1 MVGARLGQRRGIV
14 LEWTGQFEHAAA
26 ARWRMLLL
34 IPAVIVLI
42 FLILLWTY
50 RDLADAAIM
59 LLTAPGAL
67 AGGVLCQWLLGYPF
81 SVAVGVGY
89 IACFGMAAS
98 TGVVMLVYLRE
109 SVAAA
114 GGVAVMTA
122 EQLRQAVFRGAVQRL
137 RPKLLTEA
145 TTLLSLA
152 PILWSMGTGA
162 DVIRPMAAPVLGGV
176 LVADEIIDLLL
187 PILFYRVRLRRMQR
201 MRANG
206 VGEVQE

>member
-1 MVGARLGQRRGIV
+1 MLV
-14 LEWTGQFEHAAA
+14 LIPTVV
-26 ARWRMLLL
+26 LL
-34 IPAVIVLI
+34 IFV
-42 FLILLWTY
+42 ILLWTY
-50 RDLADAAIM
+50 RDLADAVIM

-114 GGVAVMTA
+114 GGLVGMTS

-152 PILWSMGTGA
+152 PILWSIGTGA

-176 LVADEIIDLLL
+176 LIADEIIDLLL
-187 PILFYRVRLRRMQR
+187 PILFYRVRLRRLNRSGRSCQ
-201 MRANG
+201 
-206 VGEVQE
+206 

>member
-1 MVGARLGQRRGIV
+1 GQRRGIV
-14 LEWTGQFEHAAA
+14 LEWTGQFQHAAA
-26 ARWRMLLL
+26 ARRRMLLL
-34 IPAVIVLI
+34 IPTVIVLI

-50 RDLADAAIM
+50 RDLADAVIM

-114 GGVAVMTA
+114 GGLAGMTA

-152 PILWSMGTGA
+152 PILWSTGTGA

-176 LVADEIIDLLL
+176 LIADEIIDLLL
-187 PILFYRVRLRRMQR
+187 PILFYRVRLRRLQR
-201 MRANG
+201 LRQSNG
-206 VGEVQE
+206 YGSGG